1 MGREG
6 GGGVRGALIE
16 RRLEMNPKLV
26 IDRSA
31 DQRVKAGNRG
41 RGSLNSTLLHRSS
54 LLLSAQCRGATEF
67 VCFFTEFLIVVD
79 EPSSIP
85 GRCCWLVFFFSQQDR
100 VRLPGFTGF
109 FSGLRRQVAQAGG
122 AGWGR
127 RRPRPTS
134 HLPAFRS
141 LARVHR
147 RVPPHLHTHP
157 PTSGTGDAR
166 RPPPTERPAQPRIT
180 PSTVFDR
187 PSPRGKW
194 RPISFRNA
202 PIGCCANMTSVFC

>member
-1 MGREG
+1 MPSESALLPSGISRVGREG

-85 GRCCWLVFFFSQQDR
+85 GRCCWLVFFFLATRPSP
-100 VRLPGFTGF
+100 VTGF
-109 FSGLRRQVAQAGG
+109 YRVFQRVAPAGG
-122 AGWGR
+122 AGRWRRMGPEAAAADQSPASVPVARTCSSPSAASFAYASADVRNGR
-127 RRPRPTS
+127 C
-134 HLPAFRS
+134 
-141 LARVHR
+141 
-147 RVPPHLHTHP
+147 
-157 PTSGTGDAR
+157 
-166 RPPPTERPAQPRIT
+166 
-180 PSTVFDR
+180 PSTPPDR
-187 PSPRGKW
+187 APSPAADNTIHRL
-194 RPISFRNA
+194 
-202 PIGCCANMTSVFC
+202 